1 MGKNQQ
7 KLQLAEA
14 LKDLQSGNTV
24 KISAALKKIEHIG
37 DASVLPQLVDLLR
50 TADQSTAKQVLDLL
64 ADIQDQNACEILI
77 SLIQNEKDDAVRQRV
92 LSTIWNSKLDYS
104 DYLAEFVSLATEGD
118 LLQALDCL
126 TIIENL
132 SGPFEE
138 HQLLE
143 SQLYLKEYLES
154 TAPKEERKNAI
165 ISDIAYFIKEQNEGI
180 DADLLLD

>member
-14 LKDLQSGNTV
+14 LKDLQSGNAV
-24 KISAALKKIEHIG
+24 KISATLKKIESIG
-37 DASVLPQLVDLLR
+37 DINVLPQLVELLR
-50 TADQSTAKQVLDLL
+50 TADQAITKQTLELI
-64 ADIQDQNACEILI
+64 ADIQDQNACEVLI
-77 SLIQNEKDDAVRQRV
+77 DLIQKEKDDTIRQRL
-92 LSTIWNSKLDYS
+92 LSTIWNSKLDFS
-104 DYLAEFVSLATEGD
+104 AYLAEFVSLAMEGE

-132 SGPFEE
+132 TGPFEE

-154 TAPKEERKNAI
+154 TEPKEERKNTI
-165 ISDIAYFIKEQNEGI
+165 ISEIAYFIKEQNEGI